1 MDMATLAQQYW
12 DRMNDNDWAAAAQ
25 LFSSGFVL
33 DWPQTREKICSKDG
47 FVAINTNFP
56 ARGRWRF
63 TIRKFVAT
71 GSSAVTEVGVT
82 DGEIEATAIT
92 FFESDG
98 VGLSRMTEYWPEPS
112 PAPEW
117 RRQWVEIA
125 EG

>member
-1 MDMATLAQQYW
+1 MDMATLVQQYW

-47 FVAINTNFP
+47 FVAINTNLP
-56 ARGRWRF
+56 AKGRWRF

-82 DGEIEATAIT
+82 DGEI
-92 FFESDG
+92 DRDHLLR
-98 VGLSRMTEYWPEPS
+98 VGWRRLVADDRILAGTVSRSRM
-112 PAPEW
+112 AQAVGGD
-117 RRQWVEIA
+117 R
-125 EG
+125 